1 MFGRKKQDSSLGAN
15 SLSDETAPNVLA
27 TEESERANDDPLA
40 DPETLYGTNGRA
52 VAGLIETLDNIG
64 ADQVRAVARSWASTR
79 PTDRQIAQMMAR
91 RLRND
96 RRLDAPLRAA
106 ETRIRGWLEA
116 REPADDREASQY
128 EEVADAARDAV
139 AALIL
144 GEELNDA
151 DFATLYGPW
160 SDVMDEDAGE
170 EDTEAEDEVPAA
182 PEPEDATEADAAEET
197 NSELDFGPN
206 GELIA
211 ELLAQLQGLSAE
223 QLQSLSGAWVSADR
237 AAVAQA
243 RAALEGALEADPD
256 SREELKLAQSQV
268 DGWAG
273 EKDVRL
279 RKVAA
284 PAVED
289 AVAAL
294 AMVDALSEADAATL
308 YAPWAYTVGAPEL
321 PSLEDDEPQ

>member
-1 MFGRKKQDSSLGAN
+1 
-15 SLSDETAPNVLA
+15 
-27 TEESERANDDPLA
+27 
-40 DPETLYGTNGRA
+40 
-52 VAGLIETLDNIG
+52 
-64 ADQVRAVARSWASTR
+64 
-79 PTDRQIAQMMAR
+79 MMAR

-144 GEELNDA
+144 GQELNDA

-211 ELLAQLQGLSAE
+211 ELLA

-308 YAPWAYTVGAPEL
+308 YAPWAYTVGTPEL

>member
-1 MFGRKKQDSSLGAN
+1 MFGRKKQDSSRGAN

-27 TEESERANDDPLA
+27 TEESERANGDPLA
-40 DPETLYGTNGRA
+40 DPETLYGTNGQA
-52 VAGLIETLDNIG
+52 VAGLIEALENIG
-64 ADQVRAVARSWASTR
+64 PYQVQAVAKSWASTR
-79 PTDRQIAQMMAR
+79 PADRQIAQMMAR

-151 DFATLYGPW
+151 DFATLYGSW
-160 SDVMDEDAGE
+160 SDVMDDDSGE
-170 EDTEAEDEVPAA
+170 EDTEAEDEVRAA

-211 ELLAQLQGLSAE
+211 ELLAQLQDLSAE

-243 RAALEGALEADPD
+243 RTALEGALEADPD
-256 SREELKLAQSQV
+256 SREELELAQSQV
-268 DGWAG
+268 AEWAG

-279 RKVAA
+279 RKVSA

-294 AMVDALSEADAATL
+294 AMVDALSEADAAIL
-308 YAPWAYTVGAPEL
+308 YAPWAYAVGTPEL
-321 PSLEDDEPQ
+321 PSLEDNEPQ

>member
-1 MFGRKKQDSSLGAN
+1 MFGRNKKDDSRRAN
-15 SLSDETAPNVLA
+15 ALSDETEANVLSGDGSA
-27 TEESERANDDPLA
+27 TPNADPFA
-40 DPETLYGTNGRA
+40 DPETLYGPNGGD
-52 VAGLIETLDNIG
+52 VAGLVEALDEI
-64 ADQVRAVARSWASTR
+64 DPEQLEAVAEAAAAVR
-79 PTDRQIAQMMAR
+79 PADRQIAQMMAR

-106 ETRIRGWLEA
+106 EDRIRVWLET
-116 REPADDREASQY
+116 REPADDQEASLDGQ
-128 EEVADAARDAV
+128 VAEAARNAV

-144 GEELNDA
+144 GDELNDA

-160 SDVMDEDAGE
+160 SDVMDEDAGD
-170 EDTEAEDEVPAA
+170 EDS
-182 PEPEDATEADAAEET
+182 EADADEEQAAPQAEET
-197 NSELDFGPN
+197 AEDTAEELDFGPN

-211 ELLAQLQGLSAE
+211 ELLAQLQDLSAA

-237 AAVAQA
+237 AAVSQA

-256 SREELKLAQSQV
+256 SRDELERAQSQV
-268 DGWAG
+268 GVWAG

-308 YAPWAYTVGAPEL
+308 YAPWAYAVGAPEL
-321 PSLEDDEPQ
+321 PSIEDEDPS

>member
-1 MFGRKKQDSSLGAN
+1 MFGRKKQDSSRGAN
-15 SLSDETAPNVLA
+15 SLSDETDPNVLA
-27 TEESERANDDPLA
+27 TEESDRANGDPLA
-40 DPETLYGTNGRA
+40 DPETLYGTNGQA
-52 VAGLIETLDNIG
+52 VAGLIEALEKIG
-64 ADQVRAVARSWASTR
+64 ADQVRAVATSWASTR
-79 PTDRQIAQMMAR
+79 PADRQIAQMMAR

-106 ETRIRGWLEA
+106 ETRIQGWLEA
-116 REPADDREASQY
+116 REPVDDRQVSQY
-128 EEVADAARDAV
+128 EDVADAARAAA

-151 DFATLYGPW
+151 DFATLYGSW
-160 SDVMDEDAGE
+160 SDVMDEDSGE
-170 EDTEAEDEVPAA
+170 EDAEAEDEVGAA

-211 ELLAQLQGLSAE
+211 ELLAQLQDLSVE

-243 RAALEGALEADPD
+243 RTALEGALEADPD
-256 SREELKLAQSQV
+256 SREELELAQSRV
-268 DGWAG
+268 AGWAG